1 MTLRFITPLAIVA
14 LLAGCS
20 IPTAPVAVSM
30 GDHSAGSS
38 TAAII
43 PTGKQVSVGVL
54 YSATTDTNRA
64 YLRHYQ
70 ANAGTG
76 FGQSLLVQ
84 SIHDAYVATSNP
96 DLAVD
101 RVTTSLQRY
110 FGAVTVYPDMPSLKA
125 AKPDVM
131 VVVDAR
137 SQLMTSRSSDIE
149 STVSTLFYD
158 HHFNY
163 IATATGHAAKTLPPI
178 WAGNKRSEEMVTEIT
193 EQQQVQ
199 LMALYRAVAGVHGA
213 INTASPFSC
222 HTYCA
227 NRPAP
232 RRL

>member
-30 GDHSAGSS
+30 GDHSADSS

-199 LMALYRAVAGVHGA
+199 LMALHRFEQSLHEVL
-213 INTASPFSC
+213 
-222 HTYCA
+222 
-227 NRPAP
+227 AP
-232 RRL
+232 SKATSEQLSLRLPYPPR